1 MLKKAVFAGSF
12 DPITI
17 GHSDIIQR
25 ALPLFDHIVI
35 AIGTNSQKKYYFD
48 LAQRL
53 SFIETAFANEPSIE
67 IATYTGLTV
76 QFCRQIGA
84 NYLLRGLRTAADF
97 EFERTIAQ
105 LNKQLAPNIETIFW
119 CSLPQYSH
127 ISSTIVREVLANG
140 GDISEFVPPA
150 LAAQFRLSDKQ

>member
-1 MLKKAVFAGSF
+1 MIKKAVFARSF

-53 SFIETAFANEPSIE
+53 SFIETAFAHEPSIE

-76 QFCRQIGA
+76 QFCCQIGA